1 MFQPQR
7 IRKKNRL
14 FFDDDVVNNLTPR
27 TKRTP
32 GKSPAKKQPSPF
44 KGPKIIKSEDS
55 AIKPDR

>member
-14 FFDDDVVNNLTPR
+14 FFDDDVVNNLTPK

-32 GKSPAKKQPSPF
+32 GKSPSKKQSSPV
-44 KGPKIIKSEDS
+44 KVPKIVKSDDS
-55 AIKPDR
+55 AMKPDR